1 MAAESA
7 AAPARPLAVAGAA
20 PAATRAAK
28 PVHEPAQ
35 ERSRATHRRLLDAA
49 VECLAEFGWSGST
62 IAVVAQRAGVS
73 RGAAQHHFP
82 TREDMYTAAIRHVAE
97 NRIADL
103 RESVRRLPKGA
114 SRTEALVELLVDL
127 YAGPSFQ
134 AALHLWV
141 QASTDVR
148 LRERVVPLE
157 DHVGW
162 VAHQAALDALG
173 ADDEEPGVR
182 EIVQATLDLAR
193 GLGLAGLLT
202 DDTRR
207 RKHVVRTWAR
217 MVEASLNRPTDPD
230 QAELRGT

>member
-1 MAAESA
+1 MAADPA
-7 AAPARPLAVAGAA
+7 AAPASAGSAA
-20 PAATRAAK
+20 AERAAR

-49 VECLAEFGWSGST
+49 LECLAEFGWAGST
-62 IAVVAQRAGVS
+62 VAVVAQRAGVS

-82 TREDMYTAAIRHVAE
+82 TREDIYTAAIRHVAE
-97 NRIADL
+97 TRIADL
-103 RESVRRLPKGA
+103 SEAVRRLPTGA

-127 YAGPSFQ
+127 YTGPSFQ

-141 QASTDVR
+141 QASTDER

-157 DHVGW
+157 EHVGR
-162 VAHQAALDALG
+162 VAHQAALDTLG
-173 ADDEEPGVR
+173 VGEDEPGVR

-217 MVEASLNRPTDPD
+217 IVEASLDRSERSVGSGADC
-230 QAELRGT
+230 A

>member
-1 MAAESA
+1 MPAEQIVSA
-7 AAPARPLAVAGAA
+7 VPASAR
-20 PAATRAAK
+20 
-28 PVHEPAQ
+28 EPAQ
-35 ERSRATHRRLLDAA
+35 ERSRATRRRLLDAA
-49 VECLAEFGWSGST
+49 VECLAELGWSGST

-82 TREDMYTAAIRHVAE
+82 TREDLYTAAIRHVAE
-97 NRIADL
+97 TRVADL

-114 SRTEALVELLVDL
+114 ARTEALVELLIDL
-127 YAGPSFQ
+127 YTGPSFR

-141 QASTDVR
+141 QASTDDR

-157 DHVGW
+157 EHVGR

-173 ADDEEPGVR
+173 ADDDEPGTR

-202 DDTRR
+202 DDARR
-207 RKHVVRTWAR
+207 RKHVARAWASI
-217 MVEASLNRPTDPD
+217 VEASLNRV
-230 QAELRGT
+230 EGESGTA